1 LESKK
6 KYLSASRMAT
16 LDKCTWLY
24 WVKYHLHLPDKT
36 NSGALRGSLCHLI
49 FELLLKPRHKK
60 HYKSIIKAKGMT
72 GSAAVL
78 RLANKH
84 MKSFVTNSV
93 EGVIEQ
99 EDYDLMNKMIY
110 IGLDH
115 NFFGHKGAKI
125 DSPEQKFRIENE
137 SPRYNIYGFMDKPI
151 KYKSKKTIKI
161 VDYKSSKVK
170 FRGEELESN
179 VQAMMYSLA
188 SKKIW
193 PEFKRVI
200 IQFLFLRFPRSPVQ
214 ELEFTD
220 EQLKGFE
227 YYLEHMNGVI
237 NNFSEES
244 AKIKYAADSF
254 KTKWLCG
261 PTKSG
266 WECPHKNA
274 YDFYVLLNENGDVIK
289 SSFEDDLSPRAGEVA
304 EKRSYDGCPRFSA
317 GFSAGAQEDL
327 FDF

>member
-1 LESKK
+1 MAAKK
-6 KYLSASRMAT
+6 KFLSASRMAT

-24 WVKYHLHLPDKT
+24 WVKYHLNLPDKT

-49 FELLLKPRHKK
+49 FELLLKPKHKK
-60 HYKSIIKAKGMT
+60 HYKGIIEKKGLS
-72 GSAAVL
+72 GSKVIN
-78 RLANKH
+78 RMVIKH
-84 MKSFVTNSV
+84 LKSFETNTV
-93 EGVIEQ
+93 KGVLEE
-99 EDYDLMNKMIY
+99 EDYELMDKMIY

-115 NFFGHKGAKI
+115 NFFGHKGAVI
-125 DSPEQKFRIENE
+125 DSPEQEFRIENE
-137 SPRYNIYGFMDKPI
+137 GPKYNIYGFMDKPI
-151 KYKSKKTIKI
+151 KYKGKKTIKI

-179 VQAMMYSLA
+179 VQAMMYTLA
-188 SKKIW
+188 AKKIW

-220 EQLKGFE
+220 EQMNGFE
-227 YYLEHMNGVI
+227 HYLEHVNEVI
-237 NNFSEES
+237 NNFTEDN
-244 AKIKYAADSF
+244 AKTKYAADSF

-266 WECPHKNA
+266 WECPHKKP
-274 YDFYVLLNENGDVIK
+274 YDFYVLLDKKGDVRK
-289 SSFEDDLSPRAGEVA
+289 SSFDNDLSPKDGERV
-304 EKRSYDGCPRFSA
+304 EKRGYDGCPRFSTSF
-317 GFSAGAQEDL
+317 GSDEEDL